1 MSFNK
6 ERLELKFA
14 EEYDRLNE
22 KQRLAVNTIE
32 GPVMVIAGPG
42 TGKTQI
48 LASRIGK
55 ILLETDAY
63 PENILCLTYTEAG
76 VVAMRKRLL
85 QFIGPDA
92 YKVNIYTFHAF
103 CNEVIQENLSYFEKT
118 ALDPISELEKVQLYI
133 ELIDS
138 FPKNHPLKRYR
149 GDVYFEVNNLQTLFS
164 TMKKEGW
171 TPSYIN
177 QKIDD
182 YITDLPNREDLVY
195 KNNRE
200 GKWKKG
206 DLKPAYHEAIEKMEK
221 LRSAVGEF
229 DHFQQLMRKKSRYDF
244 DDMINW
250 VIKVFEENKNLLTS
264 YQEKFLYILVDEYQ
278 DTSGTQN
285 KLVELLISY
294 WDKPNVFVVGDDDQS
309 IYRFQGANVE
319 NMLDFANNYKEDL
332 LTVILTNNYRS
343 TQPILDVSKS
353 LIDRNNERL
362 VNKIE
367 GLSKELLSSKNEL
380 KNLKHVPHIREYETQ
395 RQEMIG
401 IVKEIQ
407 VLVSQKIAP
416 GRIGIIYK
424 ENKYGEELARY
435 FKLLNIPVFSKR
447 NLNILELPLA
457 QKIVLLL
464 KYLATEHHIPYSGDE
479 MLFEILH
486 FDWFGIPPIE
496 IAKLTM
502 EVADKRYNENKT
514 SIRQLL
520 TEKSN
525 TPSKDLFSSNLHQGL
540 KNTSVIIENLIAD
553 VPNCTLQALFENI
566 IRKAGVLAHI
576 MNSTDKHW
584 QLQILTGLFDFV
596 KEETHRNPFL
606 TLEGF
611 VSLIDVME
619 KEDISLPLV
628 EVNGNDKGINLLT
641 AHGAK
646 GLEFEYVFFAGCNS
660 SFWEKKRKPGGGY
673 SLPDTMFS
681 SLPKHKD
688 DEELRRL
695 FYVALT
701 RAEQHLIISYSKFKN
716 DGKELEP
723 SMFIAEIQ
731 DEHKIQTE
739 KVIIDNEALAE
750 FAVLHFGEAEAPEI
764 DKIEEEF
771 IGRILDKFVMNVTA
785 LNNYLKCPLEFYFK
799 NLIRIPSPKNEA
811 TEFGSAV
818 HHALEKLFRK
828 MQDEKKDKFQTKE
841 EFIADFE
848 WYMNRHR
855 ESFTKEQFARR
866 IEYGQEVLSNYYDKY
881 INSFNKIVAIERNIR
896 NIVIKDVPLKGK
908 LDKLEF
914 DGKSVNVV
922 DYKTGDPDKAIPKTK
937 GPSEKDPNG
946 GDYWR
951 QAVFYK
957 ILVDNYQ
964 QKDWKVVSTE
974 FDFIE
979 PDKKKNYRKEKLI
992 IKPEDL
998 TTVTR
1003 QIVTTWEKIQNR
1015 EFYIGCGKE
1024 DCHWCNFVK
1033 TNNLAIALHELED
1046 DETADLND
1054 LPAETNS

>member
-6 ERLELKFA
+6 ERLERKFA
-14 EEYDRLNE
+14 EEYERLNE
-22 KQRLAVNTIE
+22 KQKQAVNTID

-55 ILLETDAY
+55 ILLETDAL
-63 PENILCLTYTEAG
+63 PENILCLTYTDAG

-103 CNEVIQENLSYFEKT
+103 CNDVIQENLSYFEKT
-118 ALDPISELEKVQLYI
+118 VLDPISELEKIQLYK

-149 GDVYFEVNNLQTLFS
+149 GDVYFEVNNLQHLFS
-164 TMKKEGW
+164 NMKREGW
-171 TPSYIN
+171 TPAFIN
-177 QKIDD
+177 QKIDE
-182 YITDLPNREDLVY
+182 YIAELPNRDEFIY
-195 KNNRE
+195 KRKYKEFNA
-200 GKWKKG
+200 G
-206 DLKPAYHEAIEKMEK
+206 DLKKDKIEEEKDRMEK
-221 LRSAVGEF
+221 LKAAVGEF
-229 DHFQQLMRKKSRYDF
+229 DRFQQLMRKRNRYDF

-250 VIKVFEENKNLLTS
+250 VIRAFEENKNLLAN
-264 YQEKFLYILVDEYQ
+264 YQEKFQYILVDEYQ

-285 KLVELLISY
+285 RLVELLISY

-319 NMLDFANNYKEDL
+319 NMVQFAAIYQQDL
-332 LTVILTNNYRS
+332 LTVVLTNNYRS
-343 TQPILDVSKS
+343 TQPILDISKS
-353 LIDRNNERL
+353 LIDRNTERL
-362 VNKIE
+362 VNQLE
-367 GLSKELLSSKNEL
+367 GLSKQLLSSKEKIKQL
-380 KNLKHVPHIREYETQ
+380 THQPVIQEYESQ

-401 IVKEIQ
+401 IVKHVQQLAAQGI
-407 VLVSQKIAP
+407 LP

-424 ENKYGEELARY
+424 ENKYGEELAKY
-435 FKLLNIPVFSKR
+435 FKLMNIPVYSKR
-447 NLNILELPLA
+447 HLNILELPVA
-457 QKIVLLL
+457 QKIILLL
-464 KYLATEHHIPYSGDE
+464 KYLASEHDISYSGDE

-502 EVADKRYNENKT
+502 EVAGKRYNENKT

-520 TEKSN
+520 QEKAN
-525 TPSKDLFSSNLHQGL
+525 TPAKDLFSSNLHEGL
-540 KNTSVIIENLIAD
+540 KKASFVIEKLVSD
-553 VPNCTLQALFENI
+553 VSNVTLQQLFENI
-566 IRKAGVLAHI
+566 IREAGVLTHI
-576 MNSTDKHW
+576 MQSEEKHW

-596 KEETHRNPFL
+596 KDETHRDPFL
-606 TLEGF
+606 NLQQL
-611 VSLIDVME
+611 VSLVEVME
-619 KEDISLPLV
+619 KEEITLPLV
-628 EVNGNDKGINLLT
+628 QVSGSDKGINLMT
-641 AHGAK
+641 AHGSK
-646 GLEFEYVFFAGCNS
+646 GLEFEYVFIAGCNAA
-660 SFWEKKRKPGGGY
+660 FWEKKRKPGGGY
-673 SLPDTMFS
+673 KLPETMFTSKPS
-681 SLPKHKD
+681 SKD

-701 RAEQHLIISYSKFKN
+701 RAEQHLYISYSKFKN

-731 DEHKIQTE
+731 DQHPLPVEKI
-739 KVIIDNEALAE
+739 IFDNEVLSE
-750 FAVLHFGEAEAPEI
+750 FAALNFNEAEAPEI
-764 DKIEEEF
+764 EKIEEEF
-771 IGRILDKFVMNVTA
+771 ISRILDKFVMNVTA

-828 MQDEKKDKFQTKE
+828 MQDGKKDQFPPKE

-848 WYMNRHR
+848 WYMLRHR
-855 ESFTKEQFARR
+855 ESFTKEQFDRR
-866 IEYGQEVLSNYYDKY
+866 LEYGLEVLNNYYDKY
-881 INSFNKIVAIERNIR
+881 INSFNKIVAIERTIR
-896 NIVIKDVPLKGK
+896 NVVIKDVPLKGK

-957 ILVDNYQ
+957 ILVDNYE

-979 PDKKKNYRKEKLI
+979 PDKKKKYRKEKVVI
-992 IKPEDL
+992 GPVDI
-998 TTVTR
+998 TTVTQ
-1003 QIVTTWEKIQNR
+1003 QITSTWEKIQNR
-1015 EFYIGCGKE
+1015 EFYTGCGKD

-1033 TNNLAIALHELED
+1033 TNKLAVTLHELESS
-1046 DETADLND
+1046 DET
-1054 LPAETNS
+1054 E